1 MSGKDPLPREQAY
14 QGVRATNPPNL
25 IKSVRA
31 PSTNDFRYPI
41 GTLWINTTTSV
52 SYQLVTAP
60 GIWTILGSSA
70 GGDIQTL
77 TGDSGGAILP
87 AVGDIVLAGTANEI
101 TTAGAGSTITFS
113 LPAAITAPGSLTTTT
128 SITATL
134 GDITATNGD
143 LVLAAAGN
151 KLQIHASTAAS
162 DSVGTSAVLD
172 GASPSQLVVATTAV
186 TASSKI
192 FLSYGTAGGTQGS
205 LSVGTIVA
213 GTSFQILSSA
223 NGDTSTVN
231 YLIIN

>member
-25 IKSVRA
+25 IKSDHA
-31 PSTNDFRYPI
+31 PSTNDFRNPI
-41 GTLWINTTTSV
+41 GTMWINTTTSV